1 MTPNLYW
8 PIYKNIENEF
18 LSIARTIHIDDK
30 QLHVYSSKIGE
41 LLLRTVVEI
50 ESLSKKLFF
59 ENGGEKSA
67 DYEQLMFDK
76 DCLRYL
82 DYKWTLNKKK
92 VIVSSHILYLE
103 ENTNRILRP
112 FKKATSGRLN
122 SDPWFSAF
130 QSIKHDRVNNL
141 EKSNIKNL
149 IRALSGLFLLNVY
162 NLDYKQNLGKD
173 STPQNIDTSFG
184 SDLFSLLVCSSTT
197 VNLNGSFKREDNFDE
212 STILIHATDES
223 YNQVI
228 KLLKQFNLKMSEY
241 VMATVKKQAEESIL
255 YKDIKDIEKQIN
267 DAKSKAGIDFLEL
280 NHKELAKTLELIS
293 YQAVINKNQI

>member
-59 ENGGEKSA
+59 ENGGEKSSE
-67 DYEQLMFDK
+67 YEKLMFDK
-76 DCLRYL
+76 DCLNYL
-82 DYKWTLNKKK
+82 DNKWTLNKKK

-103 ENTNRILRP
+103 ENVNRILRP
-112 FKKATSGRLN
+112 YKKATSGRLN
-122 SDPWFSAF
+122 SDPWLSAY
-130 QSIKHDRVNNL
+130 QSIKHDRVKNL

-162 NLDYKQNLGKD
+162 NLDYKQDLGKD
-173 STPQNIDTSFG
+173 STPKNIDTSFG
-184 SDLFSLLVCSSTT
+184 SDLFSLLVCSSTA
-197 VNLNGSFKREDNFDE
+197 VNVNGSFKREDNFDE

-228 KLLKQFNLKMSEY
+228 KILKQFNLKMSEY
-241 VMATVKKQAEESIL
+241 VMATVKKQAEEGIL

-267 DAKSKAGIDFLEL
+267 DAKSKAGKDFLEL